1 MSISPMN
8 TSLSQ
13 VSMNQSYSV
22 RVGSLKN
29 VFKQGHIFL
38 NGKKVLIGASIR
50 DTARNINRMSAQ
62 TGVKAKVVRDAR
74 GSERLVL
81 ISSKKTVNI
90 SDPKRILA
98 DLFSKNKIGKG
109 DDKLIQIEG
118 NKGIGNRVKIN
129 YSNNKPTTQLNQ
141 HLKLSDKVAA
151 NHNGISGLH
160 NNKLQEFLL
169 DDQILPEEEPQI
181 DNILKE
187 KTIVNDIPLEE
198 LEIEELLSQ
207 TLTSLNEVSE
217 TNEDGNSLSLKV
229 IDDGIGYLLSSDIQS
244 SSTSIDDEVQT
255 TSVKNEV
262 QEVKTDRSSK
272 IAREVI
278 KVLDK
283 GDFKNQRIKN
293 KEKIIQ
299 AVASG
304 LKQSPL
310 SFEQI
315 ESNFEKVAS
324 LVSNILRI
332 YANPVS
338 FNFKNKLKIIDMGKV
353 VRAISRFSVEDF
365 EKTIKIPR
373 KVILE
378 YTKKTEPILDT
389 LNRSNF
395 RRLNKIVKNILRGL
409 NSSTSGEAH
418 YKVVAMAKFVQSRV
432 IGNMKNSG
440 WSKPI
445 QDSISGALEGELKN
459 LKKQQVLVPIVWA
472 YKQKSSSGDLL
483 KMRV

>member
-22 RVGSLKN
+22 RVGSSKN

-74 GSERLVL
+74 GDERLVL

-198 LEIEELLSQ
+198 LEIEKLLSQ

-217 TNEDGNSLSLKV
+217 TNEDGNSLSLGSLGSLGSWGWGKATSAFSYAQEVYNTEGGLWGKSGKV
-229 IDDGIGYLLSSDIQS
+229 IGDGIGYLLSS
-244 SSTSIDDEVQT
+244 
-255 TSVKNEV
+255 
-262 QEVKTDRSSK
+262 
-272 IAREVI
+272 
-278 KVLDK
+278 LD
-283 GDFKNQRIKN
+283 
-293 KEKIIQ
+293 
-299 AVASG
+299 S
-304 LKQSPL
+304 
-310 SFEQI
+310 
-315 ESNFEKVAS
+315 
-324 LVSNILRI
+324 
-332 YANPVS
+332 
-338 FNFKNKLKIIDMGKV
+338 
-353 VRAISRFSVEDF
+353 
-365 EKTIKIPR
+365 
-373 KVILE
+373 
-378 YTKKTEPILDT
+378 
-389 LNRSNF
+389 
-395 RRLNKIVKNILRGL
+395 
-409 NSSTSGEAH
+409 
-418 YKVVAMAKFVQSRV
+418 
-432 IGNMKNSG
+432 
-440 WSKPI
+440 
-445 QDSISGALEGELKN
+445 
-459 LKKQQVLVPIVWA
+459 
-472 YKQKSSSGDLL
+472 
-483 KMRV
+483 